1 LKKMSATEAQGSST
15 AEPPAPP
22 EANPKTF
29 AEKQRERMQ
38 RLRNLHTLRNEARS
52 HNHQEV
58 IAEDAR
64 NKLPANWE
72 ARKKR
77 AEWILN
83 DQKARE
89 EAAQSGEDYDRK
101 KLLEISAIDAEKIE
115 RKKKRKNPDQG
126 FSDFEAATYR
136 QYNRL
141 VRSMGPKDMEKY
153 EEDKQK
159 YGEAF
164 YGGPHV
170 IIHGL
175 HEDRPEAVDNMV
187 KSLENQIA
195 KRNKYSRRRTHND
208 DADIDYIN
216 ERNAKFNKKL
226 DRYYGEHTAEIKQNL
241 ERGTAV

>member
-1 LKKMSATEAQGSST
+1 MSATEAQGSST

-29 AEKQRERMQ
+29 AEKQRERLQ

-101 KLLEISAIDAEKIE
+101 KASGDIGGRRREDRAQKEAEKPRPGLLRFRGCYLSTVQQVGPEHGPQRHGEIRGGQAE
-115 RKKKRKNPDQG
+115 VRGGVLRRAPRHHPR
-126 FSDFEAATYR
+126 AA
-136 QYNRL
+136 
-141 VRSMGPKDMEKY
+141 
-153 EEDKQK
+153 
-159 YGEAF
+159 
-164 YGGPHV
+164 
-170 IIHGL
+170 
-175 HEDRPEAVDNMV
+175 
-187 KSLENQIA
+187 
-195 KRNKYSRRRTHND
+195 RR
-208 DADIDYIN
+208 
-216 ERNAKFNKKL
+216 
-226 DRYYGEHTAEIKQNL
+226 
-241 ERGTAV
+241 

>member
-1 LKKMSATEAQGSST
+1 MSSSAGADPET
-15 AEPPAPP
+15 AEK
-22 EANPKTF
+22 PKTF
-29 AEKQRERMQ
+29 AEKQAERMK
-38 RLRNLHTLRNEARS
+38 RLKSLHLLRNEARNQ
-52 HNHQEV
+52 NHQEV
-58 IAEDAR
+58 VAEDAR

-72 ARKKR
+72 NRKRR
-77 AEWILN
+77 AEWTLN

-89 EAAQSGEDYDRK
+89 EAAAKGLDYDRV
-101 KLLEISAIDAEKIE
+101 KLLNVSALEAEQLE
-115 RKKKRKNPDQG
+115 RKKKKKNPDKG
-126 FSDFEAATYR
+126 FSDFEAATVR

-141 VRSMGPKDMEKY
+141 VKNMAPKDLEKY
-153 EEDKQK
+153 EEMKEK

-170 IIHGL
+170 IIHGM
-175 HEDRPEAVDNMV
+175 HEDKPEAVDNMV
-187 KSLENQIA
+187 KDLEEQIA

-226 DRYYGEHTAEIKQNL
+226 DRFYGEHTAEIKQNL